1 MFEVNRFVSFINIV
15 QTVILD
21 LSV

>member
-1 MFEVNRFVSFINIV
+1 MFEVNQFVSFINIV
-15 QTVILD
+15 QTGILD